1 MKELE
6 YERVA
11 MEGGEMPDNMDSSDQ
26 IMFLKLRLLY
36 ATYKRG
42 DISREQAKREKT
54 KFLKEYELD
63 CKLHK
68 LGLRWVNLLAETEK
82 ARTEYRKNRTI
93 ENADKIL
100 LCIEGIER

>member
-6 YERVA
+6 YERIA

-26 IMFLKLRLLY
+26 LMFLKLRLLY

-63 CKLHK
+63 CAMHK
-68 LGLRWVNLLAETEK
+68 LGVRWVTMIGETEK
-82 ARTEYRKNRTI
+82 ARIEYRKNRTI
-93 ENADKIL
+93 EAADKL
-100 LCIEGIER
+100 LEVIEGIK